1 MPTRLI
7 VDEQNQLQ
15 QVGASKQYGYP
26 AFITVAVNVFSFIF
40 HLIFIPV
47 YLSWFLVYQHQFL
60 FSGFSEWDKTNLM
73 LQFFVMYTFFPVVT
87 TLLLKALGFIKLI
100 FLKTQRDRIIPYVV
114 LGIYYF
120 WVWYVLRN
128 QLQFPK
134 EIVTFR
140 QASFIASSIGLIAN
154 IYLKISMHAIAVG
167 VMCTFMALLAFTDT
181 SNITLYVLIA
191 FLITGIVCLLSPID
205 LDVNQRAL
213 LIGLFIGIVSQLI
226 AQNFA

>member
-1 MPTRLI
+1 
-7 VDEQNQLQ
+7 
-15 QVGASKQYGYP
+15 
-26 AFITVAVNVFSFIF
+26 
-40 HLIFIPV
+40 
-47 YLSWFLVYQHQFL
+47 
-60 FSGFSEWDKTNLM
+60 M

-87 TLLLKALGFIKLI
+87 TLLLKALGFIKSI

-114 LGIYYF
+114 SGIYYF

-134 EIVTFR
+134 EIVSFSL
-140 QASFIASSIGLIAN
+140 AAFIASSIGLIAN

-191 FLITGIVCLLSPID
+191 FLITGIVCTSRLIVSD
-205 LDVNQRAL
+205 HNQREVY
-213 LIGLFIGIVSQLI
+213 IGLFIGIISQLV
-226 AQNFA
+226 AQYFA

>member
-15 QVGASKQYGYP
+15 QVGTSKQYGYP
-26 AFITVAVNVFSFIF
+26 AFVTVAAKVFSFIF
-40 HLIFIPV
+40 HPIFIPV

-60 FSGFSEWDKTNLM
+60 FSGFSEWDKTKLM

-87 TLLLKALGFIKLI
+87 TLLLKALGFIKSI

-114 LGIYYF
+114 SGIYYF

-134 EIVTFR
+134 EIVSFSL
-140 QASFIASSIGLIAN
+140 AAFIASSIGLIAN

-167 VMCTFMALLAFTDT
+167 VMCTFMALLAFTDS

-191 FLITGIVCLLSPID
+191 FLITGIVCTARLLVSD
-205 LDVNQRAL
+205 HNQREVY
-213 LIGLFIGIVSQLI
+213 IGLFIGIVSQVI
-226 AQNFA
+226 AQYFA